1 MSYRTETIRE
11 VAVEG
16 VPCGWTYGRGGC
28 KGDHGK
34 PSVAVHVLLK
44 NLPVAPKDTPL
55 CAYHSPFDV
64 EVETM
69 IVHKIPAT
77 AAEAKALATTLVG
90 RTVTLRLFVPDGP
103 ERTAVLRSFDRRSGA
118 GLAGNCETIRI
129 PFRDIVGITTEG

>member
-44 NLPVAPKDTPL
+44 SLPVAPKDTPL

-64 EVETM
+64 EVM
-69 IVHKIPAT
+69 ICDFCGGQTDVIF
-77 AAEAKALATTLVG
+77 TLDLDGEGGSPVG
-90 RTVTLRLFVPDGP
+90 VC
-103 ERTAVLRSFDRRSGA
+103 A
-118 GLAGNCETIRI
+118 GCK
-129 PFRDIVGITTEG
+129 